1 MLSTQIIAETLACIK
16 KETGVRLCVYT
27 PTDLVVT
34 EDGVTSSERF
44 TEISAHLSEETDP
57 GRYDGHWYFHLKDSG
72 TPRLLLECDTDDKSF
87 VVGKMAALQF
97 KMLLSMD
104 EDRYDTDNF
113 FKNLLLDNLLAVDIY
128 SRANTF
134 RIDTKA
140 KRVAFLIEVSGHASG
155 EQVEFIRSLL
165 DDLERNYVTA
175 LSENV
180 DANLLGLGNAVTPAG
195 IRAAKGLRRLGA
207 RAELNTL
214 VVMNTASVQLL
225 PTTAASLRAALG
237 SRSPFD
243 ITPAVW
249 LSSAL
254 ALMAGLAVIRVL
266 NGRAR

>member
-1 MLSTQIIAETLACIK
+1 MFFYYSTNKVGLEGFSLTFAILFLYFCSFLAACALDNTAGAGAAVLEGTRDALRFSAELGAA
-16 KETGVRLCVYT
+16 LC
-27 PTDLVVT
+27 LWSAVT
-34 EDGVTSSERF
+34 ELLER
-44 TEISAHLSEETDP
+44 AGAANALS
-57 GRYDGHWYFHLKDSG
+57 
-72 TPRLLLECDTDDKSF
+72 RLLRP
-87 VVGKMAALQF
+87 ALKKLF
-97 KMLLSMD
+97 PCGAR
-104 EDRYDTDNF
+104 DRETM
-113 FKNLLLDNLLAVDIY
+113 
-128 SRANTF
+128 
-134 RIDTKA
+134 
-140 KRVAFLIEVSGHASG
+140 
-155 EQVEFIRSLL
+155 
-165 DDLERNYVTA
+165 TA

-180 DANLLGLGNAVTPAG
+180 GANLLGLGNAATPAG